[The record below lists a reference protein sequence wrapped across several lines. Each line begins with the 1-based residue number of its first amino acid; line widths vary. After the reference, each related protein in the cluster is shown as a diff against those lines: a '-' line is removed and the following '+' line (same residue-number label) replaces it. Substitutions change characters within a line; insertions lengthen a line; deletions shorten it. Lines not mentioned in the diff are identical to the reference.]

1 MKKTKAR
8 QAIIETLA
16 RSSVPLSAAAVYEA
30 LGESADQATVY
41 RNLHLLESEGLAES
55 FILHC
60 ADHGTERYYTAS
72 GDGAHSGVSHGCAS
86 HRHWFHCERCHEFTD
101 LGSCTLAPL
110 VSEFEAKN
118 GITVRTHTL
127 YMTGICAS
135 CK

>member
-30 LGESADQATVY
+30 LGVCADQATVY
-41 RNLHLLESEGLAES
+41 RNLHLLESEGFAES

-72 GDGAHSGVSHGCAS
+72 DRTSGDRTS
-86 HRHWFHCERCHEFTD
+86 HRHWFHCERCHHFTD

-118 GITVRTHTL
+118 GITVHTHTL
-127 YMTGICAS
+127 YLTGICAS